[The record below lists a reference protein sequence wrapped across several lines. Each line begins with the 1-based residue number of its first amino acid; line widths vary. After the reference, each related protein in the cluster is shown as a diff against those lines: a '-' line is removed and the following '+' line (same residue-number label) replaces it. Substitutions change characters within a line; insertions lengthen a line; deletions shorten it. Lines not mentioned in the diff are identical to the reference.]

1 MQKITSFLW
10 FNDRAEEAARFYVS
24 VFKRSKIVRRMYY
37 PEGGPAPAGSLAT
50 VELEL
55 LGQRFVILNAADI
68 PKPEFAFNESVSFVV
83 NCTTQ
88 REIDYYWRKL
98 TSGGG
103 EPSACGWLKD
113 KYGVSWQ
120 ITPTQLIDF
129 VTGKDRAK
137 AAAAFQAMLQM
148 DKIDVAKIKRAA
160 AVAGRRR

>member
-10 FNDRAEEAARFYVS
+10 FNERAEEAARFYVS
-24 VFKRSKIVRRMYY
+24 VFKRAKIVRRMYY
-37 PEGGPAPAGSLAT
+37 PEGAPAPAGSLAT
-50 VELEL
+50 IEIEL
-55 LGQRFVILNAADI
+55 LGQRFVLLNAADI
-68 PKPEFAFNESVSFVV
+68 PEPAFKFNESVSFVV

-103 EPSACGWLKD
+103 KPSACGWLKD

-120 ITPTQLIDF
+120 LTPTFLIDV

-137 AAAAFQAMLQM
+137 AARAFQAMLQM
-148 DKIDVAKIKRAA
+148 GKIDLAKIKRAA
-160 AVAGRRR
+160 ADR

>member
-10 FNDRAEEAARFYVS
+10 FNDGAEEAARFYVS
-24 VFKRSKIVRRMYY
+24 VFKRAKIIRRMYY
-37 PEGGPAPAGSLAT
+37 PEGAPAPAGSLAT
-50 VELEL
+50 IEIEL
-55 LGQRFVILNAADI
+55 LGQRFVLLNAADI
-68 PKPEFAFNESVSFVV
+68 PEPAFKFNESVSFVV

-103 EPSACGWLKD
+103 KPSACGWLKD

-120 ITPTQLIDF
+120 ITPTLLIDL

-137 AAAAFQAMLQM
+137 AARAFQAMLQM
-148 DKIDVAKIKRAA
+148 GKIDLRKIKHAA
-160 AVAGRRR
+160 AGR

>member
-10 FNDRAEEAARFYVS
+10 FNDGAEEAARFYVS
-24 VFKRSKIVRRMYY
+24 VFKRAKIIRRMYY
-37 PEGGPAPAGSLAT
+37 PEGAPAPAGSLAT
-50 VELEL
+50 IEIEL
-55 LGQRFVILNAADI
+55 LGQRFVLLNAADI
-68 PKPEFAFNESVSFVV
+68 PEPAFKFNESVSFVV

-103 EPSACGWLKD
+103 KPSACGWLKD

-120 ITPTQLIDF
+120 ITPTLLIDL

-137 AAAAFQAMLQM
+137 AARAFQAMLQM
-148 DKIDVAKIKRAA
+148 GKIDLRKIKRAA
-160 AVAGRRR
+160 AGR

>member
-10 FNDRAEEAARFYVS
+10 FNERAEEAARFYVS
-24 VFKRSKIVRRMYY
+24 VFKRAKIVRRMYY
-37 PEGGPAPAGSLAT
+37 PEGAPAPAGSLAT
-50 VELEL
+50 IEIEL
-55 LGQRFVILNAADI
+55 LGQRFVLLNAADI
-68 PKPEFAFNESVSFVV
+68 PEPAFKFNESVSFVV

-103 EPSACGWLKD
+103 KPSACGWLKD

-120 ITPTQLIDF
+120 ITPTFLIDL

-137 AAAAFQAMLQM
+137 AARAFQTMLQM
-148 DKIDVAKIKRAA
+148 GKIDLAKIKRAA
-160 AVAGRRR
+160 AGR